1 MPPDK
6 EASQVMAWL
15 EKQEPAFRKEIN
27 EVRKLILNAAPA
39 IKERIKWNA
48 PSYYTSADLL
58 TFGPYRNNRIL
69 LVFHH
74 PAIVKIKSPL
84 LEGTYKDR
92 RLLYLDGQKDAAKKA
107 KELIKIIRQL
117 TEAVEAG

>member
-1 MPPDK
+1 
-6 EASQVMAWL
+6 V
-15 EKQEPAFRKEIN
+15 RKEIDA
-27 EVRKLILNAAPA
+27 VRKLIKKASPALN
-39 IKERIKWNA
+39 ERIKWNA

-58 TFGPYRNNRIL
+58 TFGPYKNKRIL

-92 RLLYLDGQKDAAKKA
+92 RLIYFNSSKEAVKQE
-107 KELIKIIRQL
+107 KELTRILLQL
-117 TEAVEAG
+117 LEITSKP